1 MSRENLPCMPSLRA
15 PGREAYRLRFF
26 ARGVGLDMKKPN
38 IKTDLPGPK
47 ARELLAR
54 DALVVSPSYPRDYPF
69 VMSHGKG
76 AEIWDVDGNRF
87 LDFAAGIAV
96 CSTGHS
102 HPAVVQAIKEAADR
116 FLHISSDYWH
126 EGQVRLA
133 ERINELSPMKEPT
146 MSFFAQSGTESVE
159 AALKLARY
167 TTGRGRFIGFLG
179 GFHGRTMGSLSFTS
193 SKYTQ
198 QKGFFPTMPGVTHVP
213 YPNNYRPL
221 FAGRDQGHAVLRY
234 IEEVLFATNVPANE
248 VAAILIEPIQGEGG
262 YLVPPDGFLEGLRA
276 LCDRH
281 GILLIFD
288 EVQSGIGRTGKMFA
302 SEHWDVVPDIIT
314 LAKGLGSGMP
324 IGMVVAKRS
333 IMQKWSRGAH
343 GNTFGGNPLCCA
355 AALATLDLVEREY
368 RANAAKVGH
377 YFIKKLLGLADKY
390 SVIGEVRGRGLMLG
404 MELVTDKASKNPA
417 KKLCDALITR
427 AYHNGLILLSCGQ
440 STVRF
445 MPPLVIDE
453 ADVDEATA
461 LLDVSV
467 AETLASERVS

>member
-1 MSRENLPCMPSLRA
+1 
-15 PGREAYRLRFF
+15 
-26 ARGVGLDMKKPN
+26 MKKTH
-38 IKTDLPGPK
+38 IKTELPGPK

-54 DALVVSPSYPRDYPF
+54 DALVDSPSYPRDYPF
-69 VMSHGKG
+69 VMSHGRG
-76 AEIWDVDGNRF
+76 AEVWDVDGNRF

-96 CSTGHS
+96 CSTGHC
-102 HPAVVQAIKEAADR
+102 HPKVVQAIKEAADR

-133 ERINELSPMKEPT
+133 ERMNELSPMKQPA

-167 TTGRGRFIGFLG
+167 VTGRGRFIGFLG
-179 GFHGRTMGSLSFTS
+179 GFHGRTMGSLAFTS

-198 QKGFFPTMPGVTHVP
+198 QKGFFPAMPGVTHVP

-221 FAGRDQGHAVLRY
+221 FAGSDQGRAVLRY
-234 IEEVLFATNVPANE
+234 IEEVLFVHNVPSSE
-248 VAAILIEPIQGEGG
+248 VAAILVEPIQGEGG
-262 YLVPPDGFLEGLRA
+262 YLVPPDGFLAGLRE

-281 GILLIFD
+281 SILLIFD

-302 SEHWDVVPDIIT
+302 SQHWDVVPDIMT

-324 IGMVVAKRS
+324 IGMLVAKRS

-355 AALATLDLVEREY
+355 AALATLDLVEHQY
-368 RANAAKVGH
+368 QANAAKVGD
-377 YFIKKLLGLADKY
+377 YFMKKLQVLAGRHEA
-390 SVIGEVRGRGLMLG
+390 VGEIRGKGLMIG
-404 MELVTDKASKNPA
+404 MELVTDKAGKTPA
-417 KKLCDALITR
+417 KELCDAIINR

-440 STVRF
+440 STLRF
-445 MPPLVIDE
+445 MPPLMINE
-453 ADVDEATA
+453 SDVDEAVE
-461 LLDVSV
+461 LLDRSV
-467 AETLASERVS
+467 AECASAQRHLSLIR